1 MTEHFPTNAED
12 MQAIMGR
19 LTYRDDETVEVPVV
33 TGQDTGAD
41 LVPRSVKLP
50 GDLDSRCKARAVR
63 LGLSQSAYIRSLI
76 ERDLAQAEQHD
87 RPVMWSD
94 LARIVTE
101 LNRTA

>member
-1 MTEHFPTNAED
+1 MTEPFPTSAED
-12 MQAIMGR
+12 MKAIMDR
-19 LTYRDDETVEVPVV
+19 LTYRDDEAVAVPVV
-33 TGQDTGAD
+33 TGQDTGRD

-50 GDLDSRCKARAVR
+50 NDLDSRCKARALR

-76 ERDLAQAEQHD
+76 ERDLAQTEHHD

-101 LNRTA
+101 LSRTA